1 MLNTTPATAEA
12 ATAQTADAY
21 VAHAVTQPLVG
32 FGAGAFLCAGAG
44 VGSVSASPLSNEAAL
59 VLPRIRSAADV
70 KGTTATG
77 MGQAQAGAFGA
88 AYKTSVV
95 DIVQV
100 DSVQLDTHN
109 FIQMARLYPAT
120 RGGMGPHP
128 AREPEP
134 V

>member
-1 MLNTTPATAEA
+1 MLNTTPAAAEA
-12 ATAQTADAY
+12 TTAQTAVAY
-21 VAHAVTQPLVG
+21 AAQAVTPPLVG
-32 FGAGAFLCAGAG
+32 FGAGAFPCAGARG
-44 VGSVSASPLSNEAAL
+44 GSV
-59 VLPRIRSAADV
+59 AADV
-70 KGTTATG
+70 KGTTAIG
-77 MGQAQAGAFGA
+77 MGQARAGAFGA

-109 FIQMARLYPAT
+109 FIQMARLFPAT